1 MELLKKISDEE
12 VKQLPK
18 ICYEGEITVIEDYK
32 EQNLAAEYLMANAKV
47 IGFDTESRASFQ
59 KGVVNKIALLQL
71 YGADRG
77 FLIRLNK
84 VKLSQG
90 ILKLFQSKNHLKVG
104 LAIKEDL
111 RELLSVAEFKP
122 VNFFDLQKV
131 MVDLNIGELG
141 LKKISALV
149 LGIQISKAQ
158 RLSNWEAITLTE
170 SQLRYAATDAWVS
183 QQIFSCLKM
192 DKEIIKKGVLIYNN
206 KTEARQKTLARERR
220 RLLAHRLTEEE

>member
-18 ICYEGEITVIEDYK
+18 MGYEGEIVVIEDYK
-32 EQNLAAEYLMANAKV
+32 EQNQAAEYLMANAKV
-47 IGFDTESRASFQ
+47 VGFDTESRASFQ
-59 KGVVNKIALLQL
+59 KGVVNKVALLQL
-71 YGADRG
+71 YGADRA
-77 FLIRLNK
+77 FLIRLNR
-84 VKLSQG
+84 VKISQG
-90 ILKLFQSKNHLKVG
+90 VIKLFQSKSHLKVG
-104 LAIKEDL
+104 LAINEDI
-111 RELLSVAEFKP
+111 RELLSVSEFEP

-131 MVDLNIGELG
+131 MADLNIGELG

-149 LGIQISKAQ
+149 MGIQISKAQ

-183 QQIFSCLKM
+183 EQIFSRLEM
-192 DKEIIKKGVLIYNN
+192 SKETIKKGVLVYNN
-206 KTEARQKTLARERR
+206 KAEARQKALARERR